1 MTTLREII
9 EGFEFDK
16 AQYDDPG
23 GYADE
28 KYYIKCEA
36 KSDVLADVIYTL
48 KKFEREIESAELDRF
63 VQGKDRE

>member
-16 AQYDDPG
+16 AQCDDPG
-23 GYADE
+23 GYQDE

-36 KSDVLADVIYTL
+36 KSDALADVIYTL
-48 KKFEREIESAELDRF
+48 KKFEQELESAELDRF
-63 VQGKDRE
+63 VQ

>member
-23 GYADE
+23 GYGE
-28 KYYIKCEA
+28 REYYIKCEA
-36 KSDVLADVIYTL
+36 KSDALRDVIYTL
-48 KKFEREIESAELDRF
+48 KEFEKEQNGQS
-63 VQGKDRE
+63 